1 MPEAVNRTEADTGDK
16 RPMSALYVRVVVIE
30 AAVIAA
36 LWLFGRV
43 FR

>member
-1 MPEAVNRTEADTGDK
+1 MREKVNRNEPDPGDR
-16 RPMSALYVRVVVIE
+16 RPMSAIYVRVVVIE
-30 AAVIAA
+30 AAVITA